1 MFKLLKNYRS
11 YIFYATSIIIS
22 RGLEY
27 FVLFYSALYLSK
39 DTYGELE
46 FYKKIIE
53 LLAVGFAFG
62 LPSLLLTY
70 TKSDDSKVYLNLLAL
85 LFVIF
90 IAGIASPLLWVFE
103 YQYLIIPIV
112 FHALFFNNGVMPI
125 FFITKLGSN
134 KASLYK
140 LVTSFIFY
148 TGIFFLLIFHPNP
161 EKAFIIVNYYLLGL
175 WFVFSAGLFI
185 RYQIKLRFLKK
196 YFGLFRK
203 LLLSSLTLVVSN
215 FANIM
220 FLYTDIMILKLI
232 STTPNTDIANY
243 SFALNIANMLIL
255 IPLVLVQVDIEKI
268 KMLKNIRFKKVRIF
282 KLVLIFSIFIIM
294 FYSILVN
301 TFYVNFNDT
310 LILFL
315 IIIIAKQSQA
325 NSVIHGAILLV
336 KKEFRLNLI
345 INIIML
351 ILNIILSWVLYR
363 AMMLSG
369 VAVSSLIVLTLRYF
383 ALKQFSKI

>member
-11 YIFYATSIIIS
+11 YIFYAISIIIS

-125 FFITKLGSN
+125 F
-134 KASLYK
+134 
-140 LVTSFIFY
+140 
-148 TGIFFLLIFHPNP
+148 
-161 EKAFIIVNYYLLGL
+161 
-175 WFVFSAGLFI
+175 
-185 RYQIKLRFLKK
+185 
-196 YFGLFRK
+196 
-203 LLLSSLTLVVSN
+203 LSQN
-215 FANIM
+215 
-220 FLYTDIMILKLI
+220 
-232 STTPNTDIANY
+232 
-243 SFALNIANMLIL
+243 
-255 IPLVLVQVDIEKI
+255 
-268 KMLKNIRFKKVRIF
+268 
-282 KLVLIFSIFIIM
+282 
-294 FYSILVN
+294 
-301 TFYVNFNDT
+301 
-310 LILFL
+310 
-315 IIIIAKQSQA
+315 
-325 NSVIHGAILLV
+325 
-336 KKEFRLNLI
+336 
-345 INIIML
+345 
-351 ILNIILSWVLYR
+351 
-363 AMMLSG
+363 
-369 VAVSSLIVLTLRYF
+369 
-383 ALKQFSKI
+383 

>member
-112 FHALFFNNGVMPI
+112 FMLYFLTMVLCLFFLCTN
-125 FFITKLGSN
+125 
-134 KASLYK
+134 
-140 LVTSFIFY
+140 
-148 TGIFFLLIFHPNP
+148 
-161 EKAFIIVNYYLLGL
+161 
-175 WFVFSAGLFI
+175 
-185 RYQIKLRFLKK
+185 
-196 YFGLFRK
+196 
-203 LLLSSLTLVVSN
+203 
-215 FANIM
+215 
-220 FLYTDIMILKLI
+220 
-232 STTPNTDIANY
+232 
-243 SFALNIANMLIL
+243 
-255 IPLVLVQVDIEKI
+255 
-268 KMLKNIRFKKVRIF
+268 
-282 KLVLIFSIFIIM
+282 
-294 FYSILVN
+294 
-301 TFYVNFNDT
+301 
-310 LILFL
+310 
-315 IIIIAKQSQA
+315 
-325 NSVIHGAILLV
+325 
-336 KKEFRLNLI
+336 
-345 INIIML
+345 
-351 ILNIILSWVLYR
+351 
-363 AMMLSG
+363 
-369 VAVSSLIVLTLRYF
+369 
-383 ALKQFSKI
+383 